1 MATAAGLA
9 RPLPRR
15 PLKPGL
21 DEDVC
26 RILGDVTSRRDT
38 SEETGADQLDGL
50 LTRRDIMRRLV
61 LVAVTATPTAL
72 IAGCSRGRRY
82 WPTRRR
88 RRRR

>member
-1 MATAAGLA
+1 M
-9 RPLPRR
+9 
-15 PLKPGL
+15 
-21 DEDVC
+21 
-26 RILGDVTSRRDT
+26 TSRRDT

-50 LTRRDIMRRLV
+50 LTRRDVMRRLV

-72 IAGCSRGRRY
+72 IAGCSNGRRY